1 MAGTAQAVP
10 SASAPYTVSVTPFF
24 MLITAVRPPGTLIG
38 LWPVVPYQV
47 VSVSIVKTSLS
58 ERSFTVAAEA
68 EIAATVAIIAKSIFF
83 ITCFLSNLFNYS
95 ATPK

>member
-1 MAGTAQAVP
+1 MTALV
-10 SASAPYTVSVTPFF
+10 
-24 MLITAVRPPGTLIG
+24 LPGTLIG

-47 VSVSIVKTSLS
+47 VLASMVKTSLS

-68 EIAATVAIIAKSIFF
+68 EIAAVVAIIAKSIFF